1 MNHIRDKLPDIKAKL
16 NSLIGQTQQELTSY
30 GDPSFTG
37 KAHRVREQD
46 NKKTISM
53 SYRRWYL
60 AKHKEC
66 DLIAF
71 YFSNL

>member
-46 NKKTISM
+46 NKKTIST
-53 SYRRWYL
+53 S
-60 AKHKEC
+60 C
-66 DLIAF
+66 
-71 YFSNL
+71 